1 MSRKTRRAN
10 KNLLPRHVSTSA
22 GIHGWYRRM
31 MSQLGWMVIAHA
43 KGMKDRMVMYKH
55 SMKDLLATID
65 HVSAEYE
72 SANRKHDL
80 NVIRMNTEVLLDYVN
95 THFS

>member
-1 MSRKTRRAN
+1 
-10 KNLLPRHVSTSA
+10 
-22 GIHGWYRRM
+22 M

-65 HVSAEYE
+65 NVSAEYE

>member
-1 MSRKTRRAN
+1 
-10 KNLLPRHVSTSA
+10 
-22 GIHGWYRRM
+22 M